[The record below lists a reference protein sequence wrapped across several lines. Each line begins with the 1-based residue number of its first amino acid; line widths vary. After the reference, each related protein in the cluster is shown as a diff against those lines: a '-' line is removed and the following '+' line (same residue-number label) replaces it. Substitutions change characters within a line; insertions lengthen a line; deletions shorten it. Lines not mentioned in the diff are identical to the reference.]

1 MAWGRIILFGGAA
14 ALCHKHNKTAAYV
27 LVGIAGVCA
36 VTSISTGAYA
46 ATVNPPTARS
56 NVFVSQQTQQPQNNG
71 GTDPNVNTNT
81 DNTQATDGGYA
92 AGGAS
97 GSW

>member
-56 NVFVSQQTQQPQNNG
+56 NVFVSQQPQNNG